1 MTSPIPHHALLVTSS
16 LNGADGRSSALAREY
31 LDRLTA
37 RRPGLRITHRD
48 LAADP
53 PPHLDAATFAAF
65 GTPPDRRDAGQ
76 RRRVA
81 WSDAAIAELRAADR
95 VVVAAPMYN
104 FGVPSALKAWMDHV
118 ARAGITFRYTEH
130 GPEGLLTG
138 RRAVVVST
146 RGGRYA
152 GTPSDSQT
160 PFIETFLGFLGLGPV
175 EFVHAEGLAMGEDHA
190 AAALESAQRDLD
202 RLAA

>member
-1 MTSPIPHHALLVTSS
+1 MTPSIPHHALLVTSS
-16 LNGADGRSSALAREY
+16 LSGEAGTSSALARDY
-31 LDRLTA
+31 LDRLAT
-37 RRPGLRITHRD
+37 RGPDLRITHRD
-48 LAADP
+48 LAGDP
-53 PPHLDAATFAAF
+53 PPHLDAETFAAF
-65 GTPPDRRDAGQ
+65 GTSPDERSAVQ
-76 RRRVA
+76 RERVA
-81 WSDAAIAELRAADR
+81 WSDAAIAELRAADL

-118 ARAGITFRYTEH
+118 ARAGITFRYTDR
-130 GPEGLLTG
+130 GPQGLLTG

-152 GTPSDSQT
+152 GTAADSQT
-160 PFIETFLGFLGLGPV
+160 PFIETFLGFLGLGPI

-190 AAALESAQRDLD
+190 AAALESAQRDLE